1 MGDVEEIVRGL
12 SEREKQ
18 ALASLPRI
26 GGNNPAREFTSLL
39 DLGLANCTI
48 SGDDEAERWLVN
60 ATELGKQAQHLL
72 SSKEGE

>member
-12 SEREKQ
+12 SERQKQ
-18 ALASLPRI
+18 ALTSLPRI
-26 GGNNPAREFTSLL
+26 GGNNPGREYTSLL

-48 SGDDEAERWLVN
+48 GGDDEGERWFVH
-60 ATELGKQAQHLL
+60 ATELGKRAQHLL